1 MGKKWVVLWSLWA
14 CQFVQQPTIPVL
26 VTNGLLRGSVAP
38 DGSHLRY
45 SGIPYAVAPKRF
57 AAPRSEPTWRGVFE
71 ATDEHIRCPQRIG
84 ESLLVGQEDCLTL
97 NVYTPITQPATQL
110 PVMVFIHGGGF
121 YDGSGTA
128 SIFGPKHLVSHEI
141 VLVTIN
147 YRLNIQG
154 FACLGIKDAPGN
166 AGMKD
171 QVAALRWVQRNIKAF
186 GGDPDN
192 VTIFGESAGSGS
204 VSLHILSPMSKGLFH
219 KAILQSGSST
229 APWSMQFRPLY
240 MTSLLTK
247 VMGYNT
253 EDAHDLYNILMQKSD
268 ADLVIT
274 RVPRKE
280 GNIIISEC
288 LYVPCVEN
296 IIDGEE
302 PFLTELPHDILSK
315 GNYNKVPVMIGSNS
329 HEGYLF
335 AAMENDTTIPKF
347 DFEKSL
353 PKDLV
358 IPDKEKRVEVARKL
372 HEFYLRGEK
381 PSRENIL
388 EWARFHGEIYFT
400 YPVLEE
406 TMLYLETNIE
416 PVYSYLFKYSGNRNL
431 IKILSGKPFSTAP
444 GATHADELMYIFSQ
458 HFLGTLFESK
468 MVERMTTMWTNF
480 AKYGDPTPKQT
491 KLLPLK
497 WPPITKKSLHTFGID
512 SEFSIEPLWNHE
524 SLKYIRHIYSKYRR
538 RQTRD

>member
-1 MGKKWVVLWSLWA
+1 MCNKWLVLWSLWA
-14 CQFVQQPTIPVL
+14 CQFVRQPTLPVL
-26 VTNGLLRGSVAP
+26 VSNGVLRGSVAP
-38 DGSHLRY
+38 DGSHFRY

-57 AAPRSEPTWRGVFE
+57 AAPRPEPTWRGVFE
-71 ATDEHIRCPQRIG
+71 ATEEHIRCPQRIG
-84 ESLLVGQEDCLTL
+84 KSLLVGQEDCLTL
-97 NVYTPITQPATQL
+97 NVYTPITQQKSL

-128 SIFGPKHLVSHEI
+128 SIFGPHHLVSHEI
-141 VLVTIN
+141 ILVTIN

-171 QVAALRWVQRNIKAF
+171 QVAALRWVNKNIKAF

-192 VTIFGESAGSGS
+192 VTIFGESAGAGS

-219 KAILQSGSST
+219 KAIIQSGSST
-229 APWSMQFRPLY
+229 APWSMQFRPLF

-247 VMGYNT
+247 VMGYKT
-253 EDAHDLYNILMQKSD
+253 EDAHELYKILMEKSD
-268 ADLVIT
+268 GELIIT

-280 GNIIISEC
+280 GNVIISEC
-288 LYVPCVEN
+288 LYVPCIEKQ
-296 IIDGEE
+296 IDGEE
-302 PFLTELPHDILSK
+302 PFLTELPHDILRK
-315 GNYNKVPVMIGSNS
+315 GTYNKVPIMIGSNS

-335 AAMENDTTIPKF
+335 AALENDTTIPKI

-358 IPDKEKRVEVARKL
+358 ILDKETRVEVARKL
-372 HEFYLRGEK
+372 QEFYVRGEK

-406 TMLYLETNIE
+406 TMLYLETNSE
-416 PVYSYLFKYSGNRNL
+416 PVYSYLFKYSGNRNF
-431 IKILSGKPFSTAP
+431 IKLLSGKPFSTAP
-444 GATHADELMYIFSQ
+444 GATHADELLYLFSQ

-468 MVERMTTMWTNF
+468 MVDRMTTMWTNF
-480 AKYGDPTPKQT
+480 AKYGNPTPKQT
-491 KLLPLK
+491 ELLPLQ
-497 WPPITKKSLHTFGID
+497 WPPTTKTSLHTFGID
-512 SEFSIEPLWNHE
+512 SELSIEPLWNHE
-524 SLKYIRHIYSKYRR
+524 SLKYIRQIYSKYRR
-538 RQTRD
+538 RDTRD